1 MSPNPWNLTA
11 AHIRA
16 LRSVIQAGSNKAA
29 AAQLGLSVKTIEA
42 HLAALRKRIGTR
54 TPRQALIEFDRWDS
68 AAGMTRAWNAT
79 AAAVHATARAKGWW
93 EGERNDGE
101 MIALMHS
108 ELSEALEA
116 LRHGNPPDSHIP
128 EFKGTEAEL
137 ADVVIRIMDYGAARG
152 LRIGEAV
159 EAKMAFNANRPHK
172 HGGKAF

>member
-1 MSPNPWNLTA
+1 MSPWGLTEAQVRTLA
-11 AHIRA
+11 A
-16 LRSVIQAGSNKAA
+16 VIAHGSNKGAA
-29 AAQLGLSVKTIEA
+29 TALGISVSAIEA
-42 HLAALRKRIGTR
+42 NLKRARKRMGVR
-54 TPRQALIEFDRWDS
+54 HPLQALIEFDRWDS